1 MANYSR
7 FPPEIKENPVLV
19 CTAWVH
25 GIHPGRLSYFTDNL
39 WKLIVEIDVGGLRGH
54 EKVGIRE
61 EEEADFE
68 KPLDES
74 FDEINC
80 KTHRNTF
87 VEERLLEGESLDGPS
102 PPELGRAT
110 GRRGD
115 SKWWRAQTFFDD
127 LTNDWVEK
135 QGVRKEEFWRTIEKW
150 ALEGKVIKKSGAYFR
165 SEPLSW
171 DGVR

>member
-61 EEEADFE
+61 EEEADFGVSSLLVL
-68 KPLDES
+68 PIGGCPES
-74 FDEINC
+74 RSKRESDNL
-80 KTHRNTF
+80 
-87 VEERLLEGESLDGPS
+87 VLLESMKLEPITLPAAAVFLL
-102 PPELGRAT
+102 ENAT
-110 GRRGD
+110 I
-115 SKWWRAQTFFDD
+115 F
-127 LTNDWVEK
+127 
-135 QGVRKEEFWRTIEKW
+135 
-150 ALEGKVIKKSGAYFR
+150 
-165 SEPLSW
+165 
-171 DGVR
+171 